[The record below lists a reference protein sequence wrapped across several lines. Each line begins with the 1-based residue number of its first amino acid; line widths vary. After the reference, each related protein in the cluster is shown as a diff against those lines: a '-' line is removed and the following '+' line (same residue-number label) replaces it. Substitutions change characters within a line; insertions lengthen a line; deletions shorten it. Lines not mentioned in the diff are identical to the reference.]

1 MAISPVIISMFPT
14 TFFSAR
20 IVTVLIISKYLTLT
34 PVVVDEVV
42 TGGKDVVE
50 AEMVVGMD

>member
-1 MAISPVIISMFPT
+1 MTA
-14 TFFSAR
+14 
-20 IVTVLIISKYLTLT
+20 LIISKYLTLT

-42 TGGKDVVE
+42 TVGKDAVE